1 MTSILMFVEHE
12 LNEREVT
19 RTLEALAALRVHNED
34 LIDVTVLV
42 PCAAHRQ
49 VPLSYVLVAAHGTP
63 ASWALGDARRDAA
76 LSTTS
81 AARTVEHV
89 LAALRA
95 EGHRARGEL
104 VRVRGEVRDIV
115 TEAVARHA
123 TTVLVVSSPHR
134 LSHPLHR
141 DLERRLRR
149 AGIAHVVR
157 LHSVD
162 ATTLT

>member
-1 MTSILMFVEHE
+1 V
-12 LNEREVT
+12 
-19 RTLEALAALRVHNED
+19 D

-49 VPLSYVLVAAHGTP
+49 VTLSYVLVAAQGTP
-63 ASWALGDARRDAA
+63 ASWALGDARRDPA
-76 LSTTS
+76 LGTTS
-81 AARTVEHV
+81 AGRTVEHV

-95 EGHRARGEL
+95 GGHRARGEL
-104 VRVRGEVRDIV
+104 VTVREEVRDIV

-134 LSHPLHR
+134 LSHLLHR

-149 AGIAHVVR
+149 AGIAHVMR

-162 ATTLT
+162 ATTPT